1 MVIHVDKYLITPL
14 FLLLIINTIIGL
26 WMSYFLFKRRESKGV
41 IFLSIWT
48 FAAGIWSFTYAFEY
62 GATDV
67 LLKIFW
73 SKLSYFGIVYCPV
86 SFFFF
91 TLAYS
96 SRLQFLK
103 KKIVIAVYSI
113 ASVFI
118 FVVLTNDLHHLH
130 WKSVSIYTETN
141 TTEYVYGIFFWL
153 FFVFTYFF
161 LFSGI
166 INLYMLYFKFPK
178 RYKSQIGI
186 FILASIFPIAGN
198 ISYIFNI
205 NPIQGFD
212 WTPLMF
218 MASGILLSVNI
229 FRFGVFDLVPFAR
242 NKIFDMMPDAVMV
255 LDNNF
260 SVADIN
266 PAMAKIVGK
275 SDKEVIGKPIEE
287 VMSQWKHLIDPDKR
301 EIPNDYQISVE
312 KDGAVLYF
320 DVQSTP
326 LFNSNGH
333 FSGKLLNIR
342 DVTDHKSAENLVK
355 EAYEK
360 LKMEIIEKEKLI
372 VDLDAFAHTVAHD
385 LKNMLGAIVT
395 SADLLKMSI
404 HEGNKEET
412 EEILELIEL
421 SSRKTLHTTQELL
434 LLASVRQ
441 QEIKTEVLDMCHIV
455 DEAIKR
461 NYHLSKERKAQFIK
475 PDYCMPAIGYSSWI
489 EEVWANYISN
499 AIKYGGNPP
508 VIEFGSEATET
519 NMVKYWVKDNG
530 NGIPKKQQ
538 GMLFNKFTRLE
549 NLSIEG
555 HGLGLSIVKRIVE
568 KLGGKV
574 GLQSADKPGE
584 GSLFYF
590 TLPAKK

>member
-1 MVIHVDKYLITPL
+1 MIIHIDKYLITPL
-14 FLLLIINTIIGL
+14 FLLLIVNTIIGL
-26 WMSYFLFKRRESKGV
+26 WMSLFLFKRRESNGV

-48 FAAGIWSFTYAFEY
+48 LAAGIWSFTYAFEY

-96 SRLQFLK
+96 SRLQYLK
-103 KKIVIAVYSI
+103 KKFIITTYAV
-113 ASVFI
+113 ATLFI
-118 FVVLTNDLHHLH
+118 IVVLTNDLHHLH
-130 WKSVSIYTETN
+130 WKSVSVYIETN

-153 FFVFTYFF
+153 FFTFTYFF

-166 INLYMLYFKFPK
+166 INLYMLYFKFPE

-186 FILASIFPIAGN
+186 FILATVFPILGN
-198 ISYIFNI
+198 ISYIFDV
-205 NPIQGFD
+205 NPIKGFD

-255 LDNNF
+255 LDNNL
-260 SVADIN
+260 SIADVN
-266 PAMAKIVGK
+266 PMMSKIIGK
-275 SDKEVIGKPIEE
+275 KEKDIIGKPVE
-287 VMSQWKHLIDPDKR
+287 VILSPWKHLIDPAKK
-301 EIPNDYQISVE
+301 EVTNNYEISVE
-312 KDGAVLYF
+312 KEDETIYY

-326 LFNSNGH
+326 LFDSNGQ

-342 DVTDHKSAENLVK
+342 DVTEHKRIENKAK

-360 LKMEIIEKEKLI
+360 LKKEIVEKEKLI
-372 VDLDAFAHTVAHD
+372 IDLDAFSHTVAHD

-395 SADLLKMSI
+395 SANLLKMSI
-404 HEGNKEET
+404 ADGNAEET

-455 DEAIKR
+455 DEAIQR
-461 NYHLSKERKAQFIK
+461 NYHLAKERKAQFIK
-475 PDYCMPAIGYSSWI
+475 PDYCMPAYGYSSWI

-499 AIKYGGNPP
+499 AIKYGGDPP
-508 VIEFGSEATET
+508 IIEFGSERIAN
-519 NMVKYWVKDNG
+519 NMIKYWVKDNG
-530 NGIPKKQQ
+530 NGIPKNQQ

-549 NLSIEG
+549 NLKIEG
-555 HGLGLSIVKRIVE
+555 HGLGLSIVKRIIE

-574 GLQSADKPGE
+574 GLESKPGE
-584 GSLFYF
+584 GSVFYF
-590 TLPAKK
+590 TLPAEQ

>member
-1 MVIHVDKYLITPL
+1 MGILFDKYLITPL

-26 WMSYFLFKRRESKGV
+26 WMSYFLFKRRESKSV

-96 SRLQFLK
+96 SRLQYLK

-113 ASVFI
+113 ASLFI
-118 FVVLTNDLHHLH
+118 FAVLTNDVHHLH
-130 WKSVSIYTETN
+130 WKSVSIYTDTN
-141 TTEYVYGIFFWL
+141 TTEYVYGVFFWL

-186 FILASIFPIAGN
+186 FILASAFPIVGN
-198 ISYIFNI
+198 VSYIFNI

-229 FRFGVFDLVPFAR
+229 FRFGIFNLVPFAR

-255 LDNNF
+255 LDNHF
-260 SVADIN
+260 SIADIN
-266 PAMAKIVGK
+266 PAMAKIIGR
-275 SDKEVIGKPIEE
+275 SDKEVIGKPVE
-287 VMSQWKHLIDPDKR
+287 VVLDEWKHLIDPDKKESSNSY
-301 EIPNDYQISVE
+301 EISIE

-326 LFNSNGH
+326 LFDSNGH
-333 FSGKLLNIR
+333 FGGKLLNIR
-342 DVTDHKSAENLVK
+342 DVTDHKSAENKVK

-360 LKMEIIEKEKLI
+360 LKEEIIEKEKLI
-372 VDLDAFAHTVAHD
+372 VDLDAFSHTVAHD

-395 SADLLKMSI
+395 SADLLKTSI
-404 HEGNKEET
+404 TDGSTEET

-455 DEAIKR
+455 DEAIQR
-461 NYHLSKERKAQFIK
+461 NYHLAKERNAQFIK
-475 PDYCMPAIGYSSWI
+475 PDYCMSAYGYSSWV

-499 AIKYGGNPP
+499 AIKYGGDPP
-508 VIEFGSEATET
+508 II
-519 NMVKYWVKDNG
+519 D
-530 NGIPKKQQ
+530 
-538 GMLFNKFTRLE
+538 LE
-549 NLSIEG
+549 Q
-555 HGLGLSIVKRIVE
+555 KW
-568 KLGGKV
+568 
-574 GLQSADKPGE
+574 
-584 GSLFYF
+584 
-590 TLPAKK
+590 